1 MMYDNYKMQASQ
13 ATSSLELMKAMRAA
27 RSNMAM
33 ATRTTDAITA
43 TMEEQIRKALA
54 DAGVTGREAS
64 NQLAMFMHK
73 LQFQIANGEH
83 DGFEQLMDDIYK
95 QFNTAV
101 DFGELAGDKVDTAAL
116 KLATQQNSVGGALD
130 MLKGMLGSDQE
141 KYAKYK
147 AAILAKLGKEY
158 QLAQVTDEELR
169 EHLAKLRSTLAVLSV
184 RNHPLPRRDSDA
196 PAPAIPGLPPALP
209 GLPAAPAVGAPTAGG
224 TIPGALAEVETG
236 E

>member
-13 ATSSLELMKAMRAA
+13 ASSSLELMKAMKNA

-64 NQLAMFMHK
+64 HK

-116 KLATQQNSVGGALD
+116 KLATTQDSVGGALNL
-130 MLKGMLGSDQE
+130 LKNMLGSD
-141 KYAKYK
+141 
-147 AAILAKLGKEY
+147 
-158 QLAQVTDEELR
+158 
-169 EHLAKLRSTLAVLSV
+169 
-184 RNHPLPRRDSDA
+184 
-196 PAPAIPGLPPALP
+196 
-209 GLPAAPAVGAPTAGG
+209 
-224 TIPGALAEVETG
+224 
-236 E
+236 

>member
-95 QFNTAV
+95 QFNVAV

-169 EHLAKLRSTLAVLSV
+169 EHLTKLRSTLAVLTA
-184 RNHPLPRRDSDA
+184 RNHPLPPLKEPGPPVAASSA
-196 PAPAIPGLPPALP
+196 PVGEGPAVPEGAAGPAVD
-209 GLPAAPAVGAPTAGG
+209 GAAQPAAA
-224 TIPGALAEVETG
+224 
-236 E
+236 